1 MPTLIQYSNAFTILE
16 MGFGVLDDH
25 HLEHVPGTAL
35 LEDLHSTAIQGVDAS
50 RLKHDKTGNVILV
63 PQVRLFANW
72 SN

>member
-1 MPTLIQYSNAFTILE
+1 

-50 RLKHDKTGNVILV
+50 KTRQNWQHYPGSAGEHSCRLI
-63 PQVRLFANW
+63 
-72 SN
+72 